1 MSALPNATSQGS
13 NAAGGGAFSALALT
27 AISAAKAEPDTN
39 ASAVANKAIFFMT
52 KSPHQRSTRSARS
65 GRPPRP
71 GGDCNQFL
79 DPPQFG
85 TRDGRGEAKKSGIC
99 RLFEL

>member
-27 AISAAKAEPDTN
+27 AISAAKAEPDTI

-52 KSPHQRSTRSARS
+52 RVPINLLRDQ
-65 GRPPRP
+65 
-71 GGDCNQFL
+71 L
-79 DPPQFG
+79 DPDDPQ
-85 TRDGRGEAKKSGIC
+85 GRAATATNS
-99 RLFEL
+99 